1 MKIITPPDPAAR
13 AATPPERQ
21 RSDFFLDS
29 RDLLR

>member
-21 RSDFFLDS
+21 RSDLFS
-29 RDLLR
+29 